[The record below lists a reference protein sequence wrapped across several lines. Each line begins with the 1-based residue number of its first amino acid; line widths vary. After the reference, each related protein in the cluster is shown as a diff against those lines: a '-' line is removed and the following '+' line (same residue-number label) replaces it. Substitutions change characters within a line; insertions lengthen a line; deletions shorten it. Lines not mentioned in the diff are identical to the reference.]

1 MKLCARFCLLLGFVI
16 VLAALAPRASADT
29 QDLILGTT
37 VIPVDSFSSTNS
49 TFTVTIDG
57 TDASGLDHIGA
68 PPIDKLVFQLF
79 ATGSSVPELTVTLTD
94 VTIAKVV
101 ESSNGTVTDTFTY
114 KAIKTV
120 ETPPTTAPEPA
131 TFGLLALGVL
141 ACLAIAQKKTA

>member
-1 MKLCARFCLLLGFVI
+1 MKLCRRFFLLLGFVI

-37 VIPVDSFSSTNS
+37 VIPVDSFS
-49 TFTVTIDG
+49 
-57 TDASGLDHIGA
+57 ASGLNTLA

-79 ATGSSVPELTVTLTD
+79 AAGTSVPELTVTLTD

-101 ESSNGTVTDTFTY
+101 ESANGTVTDTFTY
-114 KAIKTV
+114 KAINSV
-120 ETPPTTAPEPA
+120 ETPPATAPEPA
-131 TFGLLALGVL
+131 TLGLLALGVL

>member
-1 MKLCARFCLLLGFVI
+1 MKLCRRFLLLLGFVI

-37 VIPVDSFSSTNS
+37 VIPVDSFSFTNS
-49 TFTVTIDG
+49 TFIVTIDD
-57 TDASGLDHIGA
+57 TDASGLNTLA

-79 ATGSSVPELTVTLTD
+79 AAGTSVPELTVTLTD

-101 ESSNGTVTDTFTY
+101 ESANGTVTDTFTY
-114 KAIKTV
+114 KAINSV
-120 ETPPTTAPEPA
+120 ETPPATAPEPA
-131 TFGLLALGVL
+131 TLGLLALGVL